1 MAHRGGRYA
10 SHAILRRRCAFRRA
24 SRSRKANSAARR
36 YEFLTLFMNIAIIA
50 AAGAGTRMAS
60 DRPKQFLLLAGT
72 PLIIHTLRVFEQC
85 ESIDEVIV
93 VLPAA
98 ESAGFLSLAAKY
110 GLRKVSRVVPG
121 GVTRADSVKRGLM
134 AIRAATAEIVA
145 VHDGV
150 RPFVTVEE
158 IDAVVAAAR
167 TDGAAILVAPVTDT
181 IKQVRDGHVMQSLDR
196 GELRR
201 ALTPQCFQYE
211 LLREAYQTADVTDPS
226 VTDESV
232 LVEKLGIPIS
242 VIDGNPRNIKITT
255 VEDLVMAEAILKVST
270 DYADYTEF

>member
-1 MAHRGGRYA
+1 
-10 SHAILRRRCAFRRA
+10 
-24 SRSRKANSAARR
+24 
-36 YEFLTLFMNIAIIA
+36 MNIAIIA

-72 PLIIHTLRVFEQC
+72 PVIIHTLKVFEQC
-85 ESIDEVIV
+85 ESINEVIL

-98 ESAGFLSLAAKY
+98 ESAGFLSLAARF
-110 GLRKVSRVVPG
+110 GLRKVARVVPG

-150 RPFVTVEE
+150 RPFVTAEE

-167 TDGAAILVAPVTDT
+167 TDGAAILVVPVTDT
-181 IKQVRDGHVMQSLDR
+181 IKQVGDGRVVHTLNR
-196 GELRR
+196 GGLRR
-201 ALTPQCFQYE
+201 ALTPQCFRYDV
-211 LLREAYQTADVTDPS
+211 LRQAYDAADVTDPS

-232 LVEKLGIPIS
+232 LVEKLGIPVSIVEGS
-242 VIDGNPRNIKITT
+242 PRNIKVTT
-255 VEDLVMAEAILKVST
+255 AEDLVIAEAILS
-270 DYADYTEF
+270 AD